1 MSTEAPV
8 LPAQSIFPETL
19 SLAGG
24 RTRQQAP
31 STTRTEP
38 SVDRLLVLVP
48 GYSGDPAELA
58 AQIRSMAAPRRL
70 PVLLIGQ
77 IAEQPE
83 TWSVRRDLST
93 LAALI
98 ADPEIRVDSVATTTA
113 SWIEIL
119 RRVVLPGD
127 LVVCHHEQT
136 LDRNWPWQRQSLAEA
151 IRKELNVP
159 VCALQGFVPGLR
171 LVRARW
177 LSGILGSLLP
187 FAFIVFVSAIQI
199 AIQTLTTGWLS
210 TVLLSLSAVVE
221 ILALAYLT
229 LRSSL

>member
-24 RTRQQAP
+24 RTRPQTT

-48 GYSGDPAELA
+48 DYSGDPAELA

>member
-24 RTRQQAP
+24 RTRPQTP

-48 GYSGDPAELA
+48 DYSGDPAELA

-187 FAFIVFVSAIQI
+187 FAFIAFVSAIQI

>member
-24 RTRQQAP
+24 RTRPQTT

-48 GYSGDPAELA
+48 DYSGDPAELA
-58 AQIRSMAAPRRL
+58 AQIRSMSAPRRL

>member
-24 RTRQQAP
+24 RTRPQTP

-48 GYSGDPAELA
+48 DYSGDPAELA